1 MNTFCSFCVAE
12 SGERL
17 TAVPD
22 FEKEVGV
29 GLDSFGYLVV
39 FAAECLAGIFHTHV
53 FIKDVNLCDFVP
65 QS

>member
-1 MNTFCSFCVAE
+1 M
-12 SGERL
+12 

-53 FIKDVNLCDFVP
+53 FIKDVNLWAFVP